1 MKSAQIAYL
10 CTACDLGVPLGTPR
24 AVPGGSL
31 HETWRLDTTQG
42 TYAVKQLNPAL
53 LGQPGMTDL
62 YQQTERI
69 AAKIAAHGLPA
80 VTAIDRQGEVLQR
93 YEDDV
98 FLVSR
103 WMDGEALLPD
113 DITLERLQ
121 QVGAMLA
128 RLHALPLP
136 QAELPP
142 LNWKPF
148 SDDDWD
154 MLTIHA
160 ADLGVPWAYQVR
172 AMMPRL
178 VEWGKWYEEASEH
191 LNYTLVVS
199 HRNLDPE
206 NVLWRGEDGFS
217 IVDWES
223 AGLINPVVD
232 LVETALIWSGLT
244 TGAPSAERFAALM
257 QGYVQAG
264 GMVQETGR
272 NALRGCLGIWL
283 GWLLFTMYRSL
294 GIAVASDEERQHA
307 IKQTPHV
314 LAIVRMLAGHL
325 ELWAE
330 WVDKWL

>member
-1 MKSAQIAYL
+1 MKSAQVTYL
-10 CTACDLGVPLGTPR
+10 CTACDLGVPLGTPL

-31 HETWRLDTTQG
+31 HKIWRLDTTQG

-69 AAKIAAHGLPA
+69 AARIAAHGLPA
-80 VTAIDRQGEVLQR
+80 VPAIERQGEFLQR
-93 YEDDV
+93 YDDDL
-98 FLVSR
+98 FLVSH
-103 WMDGEALLPD
+103 WTDGETLLLD
-113 DITLERLQ
+113 DITPEQLQ
-121 QVGAMLA
+121 RVGAMLA

-136 QAELPP
+136 QAELSP
-142 LNWKPF
+142 LIWKPF

-172 AMMPRL
+172 AMMSRL
-178 VEWGKWYEEASEH
+178 IEWGKWYEQASEH

-206 NVLWRGEDGFS
+206 NVLWRGEDAFS

-223 AGLINPVVD
+223 AGLINPAVD
-232 LVETALIWSGLT
+232 LVGTALVWSGLT
-244 TGAPSAERFAALM
+244 AGSSVEERFAAFM

-264 GMVQETGR
+264 GSVQETGR

-294 GIAVASDEERQHA
+294 GIAVASEEERQDA
-307 IKQTPHV
+307 IKQTPRV
-314 LAIVRMLAGHL
+314 LAIVRGLAGNI
-325 ELWAE
+325 ELWSD
-330 WVDKWL
+330 WVEKWL